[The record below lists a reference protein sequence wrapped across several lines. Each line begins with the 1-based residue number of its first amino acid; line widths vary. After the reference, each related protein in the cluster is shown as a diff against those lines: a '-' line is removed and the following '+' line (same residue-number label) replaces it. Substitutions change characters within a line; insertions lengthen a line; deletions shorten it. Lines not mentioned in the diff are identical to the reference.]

1 MEHNYV
7 IIMAGGIG
15 SRFWPMSREEF
26 PKQFHD
32 VLGTGRSLIQ
42 QTADRFKNICSPDK
56 MYVLTNKAYA
66 SLVKEQLPAIPEE
79 NILLEPVMRNT
90 APCIAYASYKIGLND
105 PKANMIVSP
114 ADHLILNIAAFEKDI
129 KKAIERTSTSENLL
143 TLGIKP
149 HRPDTGYGYIHFE
162 DTEDGKVKKVLK
174 FTEKPPLERAKEFVK
189 SGDYYWNSGIFIW
202 NFTNIDRAFSSYLP
216 EMSSLFKEG
225 ANKYNTENEQ
235 AFIDANFPACES
247 ISIDYGIMEK
257 SQRVE
262 MIPTD
267 FGWSDLGTWGSLY
280 EHVDQDDDEN
290 AIIGENIHL
299 VDAKNNM
306 IRSESGK
313 TILVRGLEDFILVD
327 TEKALLLCPKA
338 DEQEIKQMLVNIKSK

>member
-15 SRFWPMSREEF
+15 SRFWPMSRKDF

-32 VLGTGRSLIQ
+32 VLGTGRTLIQ
-42 QTADRFKNICSPDK
+42 QTADRFKNICDPEQ

-66 SLVKEQLPAIPEE
+66 ELVKEQLPEIPEA

-114 ADHLILNIAAFEKDI
+114 ADHLIVNTEEFERDIQLALN
-129 KKAIERTSTSENLL
+129 RTSSSDKLI

-149 HRPDTGYGYIHFE
+149 HRPDTGYGYIHFNNN
-162 DTEDGKVKKVLK
+162 EDGKIRTVIK
-174 FTEKPPLERAKEFVK
+174 FTEKPPLEKAKEFLT

-202 NFTNIDRAFSSYLP
+202 NFNNIDKAISSFLP
-216 EMSSLFKEG
+216 EMGKLFKG
-225 ANKYNTENEQ
+225 GKDFYNTAKEQ
-235 AFIDANFPACES
+235 AFIDEIFPDCES

-257 SQRVE
+257 SQNVE
-262 MIPTD
+262 MIMTD

-280 EHVDQDDDEN
+280 EHVSHDENEN
-290 AIIGENIHL
+290 AIIGKRVVLFNS
-299 VDAKNNM
+299 KKNM
-306 IRSESGK
+306 IRNETGK
-313 TILVRGLEDFILVD
+313 VMMIRGLEDYVVVE
-327 TEKALLLCPKA
+327 TEKALLICPKSE
-338 DEQEIKQMLVNIKSK
+338 EQEVKKMLASIED